1 MLPFQQVR
9 FRLSAGDFAQF
20 PPDEGRE
27 VAFVGRSNAG
37 KSSAINALT
46 GRRALARISKTPG
59 RTQQINFFDIDADRR
74 LVDLPG
80 YGYAKVPRAMKRHWE
95 RLIERYLQRRRSL
108 RGLVVVVD
116 CRRGLSELDRMLL
129 AWCRAAGIPAHVL
142 LTKADK
148 LSRGAASAVLLQTRK
163 ALAEEFPGSEEA
175 QLGAQL
181 FSALKKSGVEAL
193 QARLADWLG
202 DAASAENG
210 QKKAPVIKEGGITGA
225 K

>member
-1 MLPFQQVR
+1 MLSYQQTR
-9 FRLSAGDFAQF
+9 FRLSASDFAHF

-59 RTQQINFFDIDADRR
+59 RTQQINFFDIDEGRR

-80 YGYAKVPRAMKRHWE
+80 YGYAKVPRAMKQRWE
-95 RLIERYLQRRRSL
+95 RLIEGYLQRRRSL

-116 CRRGLSELDRMLL
+116 CRRGLSELDWMLL
-129 AWCRAAGIPAHVL
+129 AWCRDAAIPAHVL

-148 LSRGAASAVLLQTRK
+148 LSRGAAGAALLQARR
-163 ALAEEFPGSEEA
+163 ALAEAFGDNREIA
-175 QLGAQL
+175 VTAQL
-181 FSALKKSGVEAL
+181 FSAPKKDGVEAL
-193 QARLADWLG
+193 QACLEGWLE
-202 DAASAENG
+202 AETAENG